1 MSNSDEKKKIQKDF
15 RKIRV
20 SLMVHFGVSK
30 LKAQELICTCYEANP
45 SFDASRVFR
54 RIMASKKQI
63 LCLLGGGNPIPVNF
77 FLLRR
82 CEKVDVIRTAK
93 YDFTGILSNE
103 RLFGKGINSSGLRY

>member
-1 MSNSDEKKKIQKDF
+1 MSEKKKIQKDF

-20 SLMVHFGVSK
+20 SLMSHFGVSK
-30 LKAQELICTCYEANP
+30 LKAQELICACYVTNP

-63 LCLLGGGNPIPVNF
+63 MCFFDAGEAIPVDF
-77 FLLRR
+77 FLLKR
-82 CEKVDVIRTAK
+82 CEKVEVIRTEK